1 MGKNKIYLSI
11 DDLHKLY
18 GISPEVVKQIKKKRR
33 KRRIKKQLKNSF
45 GGVKSSSDFMQ
56 GSASVV
62 DKLFVE
68 KHLKTINDENRRL
81 EAQPIPPIEQQ
92 HQKHLEFFNKTMDG
106 IGNGDIKFTQNKTGF
121 SLKNPKLVK
130 KRVSKKSKQVEEVN
144 DEEEYEPPVYQAPI
158 NQLAGVS
165 TRSMNRLDPEEVL
178 NDLDDAFDVGGNNN
192 GSDMFIASNNDDIP
206 PNAKIDDENQK
217 ANDAKDALDEENR
230 LIEEQQLSDE
240 LNKQMEDKKAIYE
253 ENLRIEEQDA
263 IDEENR
269 QIEEEKKVYVPQSI
283 KHYSVEDLKEIMTT
297 NNIKILAKYLKKDL
311 YNLLLVQQLV

>member
-45 GGVKSSSDFMQ
+45 GGIKSNSDFMQ
-56 GSASVV
+56 GSASVI

-68 KHLKTINDENRRL
+68 KHLNTINDENRRL

-130 KRVSKKSKQVEEVN
+130 KRVSKKSKQVEEVY
-144 DEEEYEPPVYQAPI
+144 YE
-158 NQLAGVS
+158 
-165 TRSMNRLDPEEVL
+165 
-178 NDLDDAFDVGGNNN
+178 
-192 GSDMFIASNNDDIP
+192 
-206 PNAKIDDENQK
+206 
-217 ANDAKDALDEENR
+217 
-230 LIEEQQLSDE
+230 
-240 LNKQMEDKKAIYE
+240 
-253 ENLRIEEQDA
+253 
-263 IDEENR
+263 
-269 QIEEEKKVYVPQSI
+269 
-283 KHYSVEDLKEIMTT
+283 
-297 NNIKILAKYLKKDL
+297 
-311 YNLLLVQQLV
+311 